1 MVTKKRISQIQSL
14 KQQKYREEF
23 QLFVVEGKKMVA
35 ELMTS
40 EFTYETI
47 YATEQ
52 FNEDSELTND
62 EVEVVTDVQ
71 MKQMSSLSTP
81 PGVLAVVR
89 IPEQKTNQPRQG
101 MILLLDGINNPGNMG
116 TIIRTADWFGISKL
130 VCSEDCVDIWNQK
143 VLQATMGSIYRIDV
157 EYVDIIEF
165 LKAERKDRAVYGA
178 LLEGKSIYDEQG
190 WDENGIIII
199 GSESHGIRQEV
210 IPYISDP
217 ITIPRKEGRKS
228 ESLNAA
234 MAAGIIMAEAV
245 RNMK

>member
-23 QLFVVEGKKMVA
+23 QLFVVEGKKMVE

-40 EFTYETI
+40 DFTYETI
-47 YATEQ
+47 YATEA
-52 FNEDSELTND
+52 FLEDSELTND

-217 ITIPRKEGRKS
+217 ITIPRIEGRKS